1 MVRGDAEPQR
11 TERDLGGE
19 LEMVTLSGSST
30 SYRRG
35 VHITVRIVKRLV
47 DVVGSTAGLVLTL
60 PLYVPIVVA
69 VLAESPGPIFY
80 VQRRAGRLI
89 DGPDGEP
96 RWVEFDLYKIRSM
109 TVDAERNSGA
119 VVSTPGDPRITK
131 VGRFL
136 RATRLDEIP
145 QFWNVLR
152 GDMSLVGPRPE
163 RPELLRNLAMVI
175 PFFEERTRGLKPG
188 LTGLAQVSLGYTG
201 AAIAGSDVAKLHD
214 TLTNPFD
221 IPEAEGALAD
231 DMRIKL
237 GFDLG
242 YAAALEDFWSYVRLE
257 AWIIVQTPI
266 VMAMSRGR

>member
-1 MVRGDAEPQR
+1 VRK
-11 TERDLGGE
+11 
-19 LEMVTLSGSST
+19 
-30 SYRRG
+30 
-35 VHITVRIVKRLV
+35 TVRVVKRVV
-47 DVVGSTAGLVLTL
+47 DVVGATAGLALTA
-60 PLYVPIVVA
+60 PLYVPIAVA
-69 VLAESPGPIFY
+69 LLAESPGPIFY
-80 VQRRAGRLI
+80 VQRRAGHLV

-96 RWVEFDLYKIRSM
+96 RWVEFDMYKFRSM
-109 TVDAERNSGA
+109 TVDAERNTGA
-119 VVSTPGDPRITK
+119 VVSTPGDPRITR

-163 RPELLRNLAMVI
+163 RPELLQNLAMAI
-175 PFFEERTRGLKPG
+175 PFFEERTRGVKPG
-188 LTGLAQVSLGYTG
+188 LTGLAQVSLSYTG
-201 AAIAGSDVAKLHD
+201 DALAGSDVAKLRD

-237 GFDLG
+237 AFDLG
-242 YAAALEDFWSYVRLE
+242 YAAALEDFWSYLRLE

-266 VMAMSRGR
+266 VMARARGR